1 MQFQWT
7 SWPHNIGPVVT
18 YVANCGGDCKSVS
31 CFLIF
36 DYPDPI
42 AQIAFNLRLL
52 TDKLVQVAKST
63 LKFVK
68 IEESGINFSTQVW
81 ATGVLMA
88 NNNTWTT
95 TVPKTLAPGE
105 SSGESPSGI
114 IAHRS
119 TFADLFTQGIM
130 SSVMKSSHFTVAV
143 H

>member
-31 CFLIF
+31 CLLNF

-42 AQIAFNLRLL
+42 AQIAFNLRLQI
-52 TDKLVQVAKST
+52 DKRVQVAKST

-95 TVPKTLAPGE
+95 TVPKTLAPGKSSDE
-105 SSGESPSGI
+105 STSGVVT
-114 IAHRS
+114 HRS
-119 TFADLFTQGIM
+119 PYADLFNQGIM
-130 SSVMKSSHFTVAV
+130 FSVMRSSHFTVAV